1 MTSPLRTDP
10 SRIGPTCPG
19 ANDADDATARPA
31 PLVVHWSITRSCSG
45 PCAHCLA
52 CSGAWPA
59 IGGELSTMECL
70 HVVDELGTW
79 NARPLLALSGG
90 DPLARE
96 DLETI
101 AGHATKRGVRV
112 VVGTPGARLS
122 ERRLA
127 SLASSGVVGLEI
139 SLTSLD
145 PKRHASLS
153 HSGATLEQSLAAA
166 SRCVASGMPVAIRML
181 ARAGALADLRD
192 IAMHAVELGAIRLD
206 VILPPPSGL
215 FTPAGTRGQ
224 ALRELSAEERDA
236 TLAAVAEFETSL
248 AGRLPLR
255 VISHPSRCE
264 CDQPSCHI
272 SPEGKL
278 SDCAFLDATFGDLRR
293 ESVLSAWRATANT
306 SASAAQGM
314 PGTRAVVNAP
324 EATSPEAAEATS
336 PGPTDP
342 ALPPTLQAA
351 FDFPQAPPPQPRSRR
366 RG

>member
-10 SRIGPTCPG
+10 SRIGPTRPGANG
-19 ANDADDATARPA
+19 ANDAAARPA
-31 PLVVHWSITRSCSG
+31 PLVVHWSITRSCPG

-70 HVVDELGTW
+70 HVAEELGTW
-79 NARPLLALSGG
+79 DAPPLLSLSGG

-101 AGHATKRGVRV
+101 AAHATKRGVRV

-122 ERRLA
+122 DRRLA
-127 SLASSGVVGLEI
+127 SLAASGVVGLEI

-153 HSGATLEQSLAAA
+153 HSGATLEQGLAAA
-166 SRCVASGMPVAIRML
+166 ARCVGSGMPVAIRML

-192 IAMHAVELGAIRLD
+192 IAMHAAGLSAIRLD
-206 VILPPPSGL
+206 VIFPPPSGL
-215 FTPAGTRGQ
+215 FPPAGARGQ
-224 ALRELSAEERDA
+224 ALRELSAEESGA
-236 TLAAVAEFETSL
+236 TRAAVAEIERSL

-278 SDCAFLDATFGDLRR
+278 SACAFLDVTFGDLRR
-293 ESVLSAWRATANT
+293 ESVLSAWRAKANA
-306 SASAAQGM
+306 SASESQGM
-314 PGTRAVVNAP
+314 PGTQAVVNAP
-324 EATSPEAAEATS
+324 EATSPKAPEAAS
-336 PGPTDP
+336 RVPTDP
-342 ALPPTLQAA
+342 DLQPTLQAA
-351 FDFPQAPPPQPRSRR
+351 FDFPPAPPPRTRSGRR
-366 RG
+366 A